1 MESAQP
7 DAIKPRERAITWTKF
22 KRGAS
27 KHYQLYLLAL
37 PAAVATFI
45 FSYIPMYG
53 VQIAFR
59 NFRFRY
65 GIWGSPWVGLANF
78 RRLIEFPLLWP
89 MVRNTISLSLYALAT
104 FPLAIILALMLNELR
119 NLKFKKT
126 VQMISY
132 APFFLSTVVVAGM
145 ATMFLSM
152 FGMINNVRYLLG
164 MERVL
169 FMQIGRYFSHI
180 YVWSG
185 VWAGIGWGSII
196 YIAAL
201 SGVSPELT
209 EAARIDGALRRH
221 IIWHVNIPAI
231 MPTIVIMFILSSGNI
246 LNVGFERILLL
257 QNDLT
262 RPDARVIQTFI
273 YEVGVVGSDFSF
285 TAAFGLL
292 QNLVN
297 ISLLLIVNAIAKKLA
312 GVGIW

>member
-1 MESAQP
+1 MSKTKRP
-7 DAIKPRERAITWTKF
+7 MTWARFRRNFLKW
-22 KRGAS
+22 
-27 KHYQLYLLAL
+27 YQLYLIAL
-37 PAAVATFI
+37 PAIAATFI

-59 NFRFRY
+59 NFRFRD
-65 GIWGSPWVGLANF
+65 GIWGSPWVGFANF
-78 RRLIEFPLLWP
+78 ERLFAFPGLRQ
-89 MVRNTISLSLYALAT
+89 MITNTLTLSLYAMAM
-104 FPLAIILALMLNELR
+104 FPLPIILALMLNELR
-119 NLKFKKT
+119 SLKFKKT
-126 VQMISY
+126 VQMVSY
-132 APFFLSTVVVAGM
+132 APFFLSTVVVAGLT
-145 ATMFLSM
+145 TMFLSR
-152 FGMINNVRYLLG
+152 FGLINNIRYMLG
-164 MERVL
+164 FERIM
-169 FMQIGRYFSHI
+169 FMQIGRYFRHF

-185 VWAGIGWGSII
+185 VWSSIGWGSII

-201 SGVSPELT
+201 AGVSPELT

-231 MPTIVIMFILSSGNI
+231 MPTIVIMLILSAGNI
-246 LNVGFERILLL
+246 MNVGFERILLL

-292 QNLVN
+292 NNLIN
-297 ISLLLIVNAIAKKLA
+297 ITLLLIVNFIAKKLS

>member
-1 MESAQP
+1 MTKVK
-7 DAIKPRERAITWTKF
+7 KPMTWVRLKKNF
-22 KRGAS
+22 LKW
-27 KHYQLYLLAL
+27 YQLYLIAL
-37 PAAVATFI
+37 PALVATFI

-59 NFRFRY
+59 NFRFRD
-65 GIWGSPWVGLANF
+65 GIRGSQWVWFANF
-78 RRLIEFPLLWP
+78 ERLFAFPGLWP
-89 MVRNTISLSLYALAT
+89 MVRNTLTLSLYAMAT

-119 NLKFKKT
+119 SLKFKKT

-145 ATMFLSM
+145 TAMFLSR
-152 FGMINNVRYLLG
+152 FGLFNNIRYAFGL
-164 MERVL
+164 ERIQ
-169 FMQIGRYFSHI
+169 FMQIGRYFRHI

-185 VWAGIGWGSII
+185 VWSGIGWGSII

-201 SGVSPELT
+201 AGVSPELT

-246 LNVGFERILLL
+246 MNVGFERILLL

-292 QNLVN
+292 NNLVN
-297 ISLLLIVNAIAKKLA
+297 ITLLLIVNAIAKKLA

>member
-1 MESAQP
+1 MTA
-7 DAIKPRERAITWTKF
+7 TKRPMSWARF
-22 KRGAS
+22 K
-27 KHYQLYLLAL
+27 KYFLKYYQLYLMAL

-53 VQIAFR
+53 IQIAFR

-65 GIWGSPWVGLANF
+65 GIWNSPWVGLDHF
-78 RRLIEFPLLWP
+78 RRLFAFPLLWP
-89 MVRNTISLSLYALAT
+89 MVRNTLTLSLYAMAT

-119 NLKFKKT
+119 SLKFKKT
-126 VQMISY
+126 VQMVSY

-145 ATMFLSM
+145 ATMFLSR
-152 FGMINNVRYLLG
+152 FGLINNIRYMLG
-164 MERVL
+164 AERVQFL
-169 FMQIGRYFSHI
+169 QIGRYFKHI

-201 SGVSPELT
+201 SGVSPELV

-221 IIWHVNIPAI
+221 VIWHVNLPAI

-246 LNVGFERILLL
+246 MNVGFERVLLL
-257 QNDLT
+257 ENDLN
-262 RPDARVIQTFI
+262 RPNARVLQTFI
-273 YEVGVVGSDFSF
+273 YQVGVVGGDFSF
-285 TAAFGLL
+285 TAAIGLL
-292 QNLVN
+292 NNLINITLLLLVN
-297 ISLLLIVNAIAKKLA
+297 WIAKKLA